1 MKSKELKSKVEGLK
15 NEGDK
20 FSFTYKDD
28 SFTLECWHAG
38 SEISWGKSYSVT
50 KNLYYS
56 MNVEKITD
64 KYITLYSYDMMSQRS
79 TYKMAIDLI
88 ELA

>member
-38 SEISWGKSYSVT
+38 SEISWERSYSVA
-50 KNLYYS
+50 NNSFGS

-64 KYITLYSYDMMSQRS
+64 KYITLYSYDMMSQKS